1 MIVDEYILI
10 KYIEGT
16 LPDDE
21 RAQVD
26 DWVAASPENAKLLE
40 QVYFT
45 LQVTDR
51 VRVMESVDP
60 EMALVRFKSKVRKQ
74 NKKVSLHRSLQM
86 LQRVAAVLFI
96 PVLVLS
102 AYLFMQI
109 GQEEV
114 RMVEVR
120 TNPGVVST
128 FDLPDGSKVW
138 LNAGSSLKYPKNF
151 WPECRQVELTGQ
163 GYFEV
168 AKNPEKPFI
177 VKVDPSYS
185 VEVLGTRFDVSAYK
199 DDEFVSTTLVE
210 GSVQLNIAQAGGHVT
225 HQILKPDERAE
236 FTRVGGKLYI
246 TSVNA
251 DNNTAWRNGEII
263 FKNQP
268 MSRVLKALTRHY
280 NVRFDVKDKEVL
292 EAIITAKFKEEQLPQ
307 VMEYLKLASN
317 VKFKI
322 SKPAITVDNR
332 LEMSVIEISK
342 E

>member
-177 VKVDPSYS
+177 VKVDPFYS

-322 SKPAITVDNR
+322 SKPAITADNR